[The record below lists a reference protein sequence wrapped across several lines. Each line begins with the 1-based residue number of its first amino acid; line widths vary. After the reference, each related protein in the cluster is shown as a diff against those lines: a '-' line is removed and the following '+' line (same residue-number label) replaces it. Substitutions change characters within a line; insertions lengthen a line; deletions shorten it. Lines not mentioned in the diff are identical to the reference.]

1 MPPKAKKQKEIVKDE
16 RLQAIVLTDSFE
28 TRFMP
33 LTSVK
38 PRCLLPLA
46 NVPLIEY
53 TLEFLAKAGVD
64 EVYLMCCSHADQ
76 IQDYI
81 EKSKWNVPWSPFKIQ
96 TIMSL
101 ESRSVGDAMRDL
113 DNRGLITGDFLLVS
127 GDVVTNIQFDKVM
140 EAHKARKAADRDHIA
155 TMVLTQASALHRTRS
170 HAEPAAFI
178 LDKTTNRCLYYED
191 IPPADG
197 RKSAVSIDPELLEDV
212 DEFVI
217 RNDLIDCHVDICSP
231 HVPAIFQENFDYQF
245 LRKDFVKGILS
256 SDILKKTIYAYITD
270 DYAARVESW
279 QTYDAI
285 SQDILARWCY
295 PICPDSNFL
304 ENQSYSY
311 EGKHVYKENNVVL
324 AQSCKIG
331 SCTAIGSGTVIGDG
345 TFIGNSVIGK
355 NCKIGKNIQI
365 TNSYIWDNSIIE
377 DNSNVDFSIVANG
390 AKIGEN
396 TKLEKGSVIGFDVTI
411 SANQTVDKDIRISSK
426 PVKQVNRSFVNT
438 SEEED
443 EDEEEEQ
450 RTELDKNFDIS
461 VVGDQGVGYV
471 YESDSSD
478 FDDDSSKPVN
488 SLMYS
493 MGDLALSDDSIS
505 SFSQVTVKQKK
516 KRTLS
521 TTSVATDFEEEDFEK
536 EAIATVERAMDNN
549 HDLDTALLELNT
561 LRMSL
566 NVTYHDV
573 RYATSSAM
581 IDRVCHFVDTKTLH
595 LKEATDKIFK
605 QWGPLFKRQVFDQEE
620 EIDLLQ
626 ILHQLTTAK
635 AQGKQTLLY
644 IISVLYDM
652 EIVDEESILIWWNKE
667 EIENEYV
674 AKFIDWLEEAEEDS
688 DEE

>member
-1 MPPKAKKQKEIVKDE
+1 MPPKSKKQKEVVKDE

-76 IQDYI
+76 IQKYI
-81 EKSKWNVPWSPFKIQ
+81 ENSKWSNPWSPFKPH
-96 TIMSL
+96 TIMTL

-140 EAHKARKAADRDHIA
+140 EVHKARKAIDRDHIA
-155 TMVLTQASALHRTRS
+155 TMVLTQASSLHRTRS
-170 HAEPAAFI
+170 HAEPATFI
-178 LDKTTNRCLYYED
+178 LDKNTNRCLYYQD

-197 RKSAVSIDPELLEDV
+197 RKSSISIDPELLENV
-212 DEFVI
+212 DDFVI

-231 HVPAIFQENFDYQF
+231 HVPAIFQENFDYQY

-304 ENQSYSY
+304 ESQSYSY
-311 EGKHVYKENNVVL
+311 EGKHLYKENDVVL

-331 SCTAIGSGTVIGDG
+331 SCTAIGSNTVIGDG
-345 TFIGNSVIGK
+345 TFIEHSVIGR
-355 NCKIGKNIQI
+355 NCKIGNNISI
-365 TNSYIWDNSIIE
+365 KNSYVWDNTIIE
-377 DNSNVDFSIVANG
+377 DNATVDFSIVASG
-390 AKIGEN
+390 SKVGKN
-396 TKLEKGSVIGFDVTI
+396 TRLEKGAVLGFDVTI
-411 SANQTVDKDIRISSK
+411 SDNQNVDKDLRISSK
-426 PVKQVNRSFVNT
+426 PVKHANRSFVN
-438 SEEED
+438 SSDD
-443 EDEEEEQ
+443 EDESEESSEI
-450 RTELDKNFDIS
+450 DNSFDIS
-461 VVGDQGVGYV
+461 VVGSQGVGYV

-478 FDDDSSKPVN
+478 YEDDSAKPVN

-493 MGDLALSDDSIS
+493 MGELTLSDDSIAS
-505 SFSQVTVKQKK
+505 ISQVAVKQKK
-516 KRTLS
+516 RRTYS
-521 TTSVATDFEEEDFEK
+521 TTSVQTDFEEEDFEK
-536 EAIATVERAMDNN
+536 EAIATVERAVENN

-566 NVTYHDV
+566 NVTYHEV
-573 RYATSSAM
+573 RFATSSALLA
-581 IDRVCHFVDTKTLH
+581 RVCHFIETKTLNT
-595 LKEATDKIFK
+595 KEATDKVFK
-605 QWGPLFKRQVFDQEE
+605 HWGPLFKRQVFDQEE
-620 EIDLLQ
+620 EVDLLE
-626 ILHQLTTAK
+626 ILQDLTSTK
-635 AQGKQTLLY
+635 DHGKQILLY
-644 IISVLYDM
+644 IISILYDL
-652 EIVDEESILIWWNKE
+652 EITDEESILIWWKKAN
-667 EIENEYV
+667 IENEYV